1 MPEPGPSDIRP
12 RDLRR
17 GLCLVIAAPSGGG
30 KSTIANALRA
40 SDQDLAH
47 SISATTRAPRP
58 GEVDGVH
65 YFFRSDAEFRAMAA
79 GGDLVEWAHVFGRSY
94 GTPRAPVEAALA
106 GGRDMVF
113 DIDWQGHRQ
122 LRAALPGDVVGVFI
136 LPPSLSVLESRL
148 RGRGQDDEAEIRR
161 RMDAAFDECSHWEE
175 FDHVVVNENLD
186 RAIAETRAVLV
197 AARTSAVRQAFRAR
211 RIVRRR
217 PGALPLDPAGVLTP
231 DPTP

>member
-1 MPEPGPSDIRP
+1 MPEPGPSE
-12 RDLRR
+12 RR

-47 SISATTRAPRP
+47 SISVTTRAPRP

-65 YFFRSDAEFRAMAA
+65 YFFRDEAEFGRMAA
-79 GGDLVEWAHVFGRSY
+79 AAELVEWAHVFGRSY

-136 LPPSLSVLESRL
+136 LPPSLDVLENRL
-148 RGRGQDDEAEIRR
+148 RGRGQDGEAEIRR
-161 RMDAAFDECSHWEE
+161 RMDAAFDECSHWDE

-186 RAIAETRAVLV
+186 RAIAETRAVLQ
-197 AARTSAVRQAFRAR
+197 AARTSAGRQAFRAR
-211 RIVRRR
+211 RIVQR
-217 PGALPLDPAGVLTP
+217 
-231 DPTP
+231 